1 MDNNQTALLS
11 EIRDLLKEQN
21 TLIADIKAM
30 NVEAAGRNLLAMDQT
45 GEWQASNNDALQR
58 ARHENRKTFIV
69 FILFLLD
76 GRLCLLSIRLLQRD
90 AGHKRSFK
98 VKART

>member
-30 NVEAAGRNLLAMDQT
+30 NIEAAGRNLLAMEQA
-45 GEWQASNNDALQR
+45 GEWQASSTEAVQR
-58 ARHENRKTFIV
+58 ARRDNMKTFVI
-69 FILFLLD
+69 FMLFLLLMA
-76 GRLCLLSIRLLQRD
+76 GFAFYRFGSLSRMLG
-90 AGHKRSFK
+90 A
-98 VKART
+98 